1 MIAALTLIW
10 ALGAAA
16 VWALGIAL
24 AWAVVAG
31 GATTQQH

>member
-1 MIAALTLIW
+1 MSAVLTLVW

-31 GATTQQH
+31 GATEH